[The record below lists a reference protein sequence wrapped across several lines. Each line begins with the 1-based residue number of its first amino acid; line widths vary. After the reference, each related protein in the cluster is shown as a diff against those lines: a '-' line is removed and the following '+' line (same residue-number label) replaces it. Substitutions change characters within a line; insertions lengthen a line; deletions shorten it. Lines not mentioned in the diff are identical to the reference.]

1 MKHDADATP
10 PPISISPGY
19 LVGPWRVTTPIGTGS
34 WGSVY
39 AAESTV
45 DGTEAAIKFLRTDLL
60 TPGQRTAMDDL
71 VQREARFS
79 LEADH
84 PHVVRTHTV
93 RTLHDPERPD
103 LDGVTAL
110 VMDRAE
116 CSLQDLLRER
126 PGKAVPVAQR
136 VLQGVIDGLA
146 HVHSRG
152 WVHGDLK
159 PANILLA
166 ADGAVWLADFGL
178 TAELE
183 GTHAYVLPLG
193 SIDHVPPEWWSQRT
207 GSRGTKLRT
216 TADIWAFG
224 VLAHQVL
231 TGGLH
236 PFPGSTARARA
247 LAAQSYARGGAPLRL
262 DGQVPDGWRE
272 LIGDCLRPDHATRAS
287 VTAESLTTRVR
298 SLSRP
303 ARRVPRR
310 TAVALAA
317 CGTLLA
323 ALAGTGVVL
332 ALDSDDG
339 RGPAADSPAPP
350 GGSASA
356 VPLGGALPTRSDVPA
371 ALRPHITNAAQRCAG
386 EEVTPALI
394 AAMLKA
400 ESGFDPDAHRVRTGK
415 DGIKIREYGIAMWTP
430 EVFNSWALDGDGNG
444 TRDYMSPPDAI
455 AAMGSYLCHLDQYFQ
470 KHGMRRD
477 VPALLAAAY
486 RTSGKVVVAEGGVP
500 QRTRPFVEQVL
511 KNLAGYGSR
520 PS

>member
-1 MKHDADATP
+1 MNDDATP
-10 PPISISPGY
+10 PPISVSPGY
-19 LVGPWRVTTPIGTGS
+19 LVGPWRVTTPIGAGS

-39 AAESTV
+39 GAESTV

-71 VQREARFS
+71 VRREARFS

-84 PHVVRTHTV
+84 PHIVRTHTV

-146 HVHSRG
+146 HVHARG

-207 GSRGTKLRT
+207 GCRGTKLRP
-216 TADIWAFG
+216 TADVWAFG

-247 LAAQSYARGGAPLRL
+247 LAAQSYAREGAPLRL
-262 DGQVPDGWRE
+262 DAQVPDGWRE
-272 LIGDCLRPDHATRAS
+272 LIGDCLRPDHASRAS
-287 VTAESLTTRVR
+287 VTAESLAARVR

-303 ARRVPRR
+303 HRAVRRR
-310 TAVALAA
+310 TAVVLAA

-332 ALDSDDG
+332 ATDAGQSNDSAGDG
-339 RGPAADSPAPP
+339 PSPSGTSVTAA
-350 GGSASA
+350 
-356 VPLGGALPTRSDVPA
+356 PLGGALPARSDVPD
-371 ALRPHITNAAQRCAG
+371 ALRPYITNAAQRCSG

-400 ESGFDPDAHRVRTGK
+400 ESGFDADAHRVRTGK
-415 DGIKIREYGIAMWTP
+415 DGIRIREYGIAMWTP
-430 EVFNSWALDGDGNG
+430 EVFDGWAVDGDGDG
-444 TRDYMSPPDAI
+444 RKDYMSPPDAI
-455 AAMGSYLCHLDQYFQ
+455 GAMGAFLCHLDQYF
-470 KHGMRRD
+470 KGHGMRRD

-500 QRTRPFVEQVL
+500 ERTRPFVEQVL
-511 KNLAGYGSR
+511 KNLAEYGSQA
-520 PS
+520 S